1 MFALD
6 EGDLE
11 RRILGAGDGPASFN
25 AELHRRGGRVV
36 SVDPIYQFSASAIR
50 SRVQRVYPGL
60 IAQVAQ
66 RSGSYQWT
74 TFKNPSHLGS
84 IRMSAMNAFL
94 NDFDA
99 GREAG
104 RYIDASLPSLPF
116 YDDDFDLALCSHLLF
131 VYSEQIGV
139 DQHIAA
145 LLELSRV
152 AREVRV
158 YPLLAENGRVSNHL
172 PVAMRALADVGVKAE
187 MTKVPYQ
194 FQKGATEMLRLLK

>member
-1 MFALD
+1 MFALAD
-6 EGDLE
+6 RDLE

-25 AELHRRGGRVV
+25 AELSRHGGRVV
-36 SVDPIYQFSASAIR
+36 SVDPMYQFSTSAIR

-60 IAQVAQ
+60 LAQVAQ
-66 RSGSYQWT
+66 KPGNYQWT

-94 NDFDA
+94 EDFDA

-116 YDDDFDLALCSHLLF
+116 DDDAFDLALCSHLLF
-131 VYSEQIGV
+131 AYSEQVGV

-152 AREVRV
+152 ATEVRI
-158 YPLLAENGRVSNHL
+158 YPLLAEDGKVSSHL
-172 PVAMRALADVGVKAE
+172 PIVMRALAEADINAE
-187 MTKVPYQ
+187 MAKVPYQ
-194 FQKGATEMLRLLK
+194 FQKGATEMLRLIK